1 MTNVLSIARREIE
14 ERSFVFVAAAAFAIL
29 PLLVAL
35 LPLAGRAAE
44 KISLGGGILSVGFT
58 LGLGVALGTSIL
70 GRDLSSGK
78 LSFYFARPLSVASLW
93 AGKLIAAAVL
103 MGGAF
108 AIAYLPVLFV
118 LPTWRATWNVDLGSF
133 LGVIAIVATTL
144 FLLSHAISTAV
155 RSRSWL
161 IAVDLVMLIVVAVA
175 VAWVSNP
182 LLEGFALK
190 TTGTIWSIML
200 ATFIAAIVPAGL
212 VQLSR
217 GRTDRFRSHA
227 AMSTFIWSVAVA
239 LVLVALIAVQW
250 IVSAKPSD
258 LESIMDYGRSKDGS
272 RVFFTGNAGK
282 LRGDYL
288 PSFIGEVKSG
298 HYVPAPRAL
307 RYTGGAFS
315 EDGSHAAY
323 LEPSN
328 FAWVAAKSLGSPT
341 GDPGRFAFE
350 LVVSNLADPPQRRV
364 IASSGF
370 NDGLAMS
377 KDGSRVA
384 MLATDGTLSVF
395 DSNSGALKASAKMQ
409 RQGRDYVR
417 LHFASNDLV
426 RVYTTHRAVTDG
438 FGDVTI
444 SIHELSV
451 ADRRFRQSGSIAT
464 WGRFSGVVPSSD
476 GRTVLVRTTRQGQ
489 DALAHPAPAGAP
501 PMVQLVD
508 ASTGT
513 MHFGVSPSL
522 PDAKPSSAWLL
533 EDGRIALIESRGDQ
547 LVLRMFAADGRPA
560 GELPLG
566 TGEVARIEFEV
577 PDGVIVVGMTARM
590 ESLGRGFIAQWRTLS
605 IDTKKLALLHAS
617 DHLRPVP
624 DAWMGIGAG
633 ASPHTTVACL
643 DADKRI
649 VRWDALTGKG
659 EPVVWQN

>member
-14 ERSFVFVAAAAFAIL
+14 ERSFIFIAAAAFAIL
-29 PLLVAL
+29 PVLVAL

-78 LSFYFARPLSVASLW
+78 LSFYFARPLSVTSLW
-93 AGKLIAAAVL
+93 IGKLIAAAVL

-144 FLLSHAISTAV
+144 FLVSHAISTAV

-161 IAVDLVMLIVVAVA
+161 IAVDLVMLIAVAVA

-182 LLEGFALK
+182 LLEAFALE

-200 ATFIAAIVPAGL
+200 ATFIAAIIPAGL

-227 AMSTFIWSVAVA
+227 AMSTFIWSVAVVI
-239 LVLVALIAVQW
+239 VLVALIAIQW
-250 IVSAKPSD
+250 IVSAKPAD
-258 LESIMDYGRSKDGS
+258 LDSIEDYGRSKDGAK
-272 RVFFTGNAGK
+272 VFFTGPAGK
-282 LRGDYL
+282 LRGDYRPAFL
-288 PSFIGEVKSG
+288 GDVKSG
-298 HYVPAPRAL
+298 HYLPAPRAL
-307 RYTGGAFS
+307 RYSGGVFS
-315 EDGSHAAY
+315 EDGSHVAY
-323 LEPSN
+323 LQPVN
-328 FAWVAAKSLGSPT
+328 LARVAARSLGSPT
-341 GDPGRFAFE
+341 GDPGRFDFE
-350 LVVSNLADPPQRRV
+350 LVVSTLADSPQRRV
-364 IASSGF
+364 ITRTGF
-370 NDGLAMS
+370 NDALAMS

-384 MLATDGTLSVF
+384 MLAADGSLSVF
-395 DSNSGALKASAKMQ
+395 DANNGALKASAKME
-409 RQGRDYVR
+409 RKGRDYVR

-426 RVYTTHRAVTDG
+426 RVYTTHRAVAEG
-438 FGDVTI
+438 SGDITI
-444 SIHELSV
+444 MIHELSV
-451 ADRRFRQSGSIAT
+451 GERRFRQSGSIAT

-476 GRTVLVRTTRQGQ
+476 GRTALVRTTRQGTGNSTPPQ
-489 DALAHPAPAGAP
+489 TAP

-508 ASTGT
+508 ASTGAVR
-513 MHFGVSPSL
+513 FGIPPAV

-533 EDGRIALIESRGDQ
+533 EDGRLALIESRGGQ
-547 LVLRMFAADGRPA
+547 LVLRMFTADGQSA

-566 TGEVARIEFEV
+566 TGEVARIELEV
-577 PDGVIVVGMTARM
+577 PNGVLVAGMAARM
-590 ESLGRGFIAQWRTLS
+590 ESLGRGFTSQWRTLS
-605 IDTKKLALLHAS
+605 IDTKKLAVMHSA

-624 DAWMGIGAG
+624 DTWMGIGAG
-633 ASPHTTVACL
+633 ASPETIIACL
-643 DADKRI
+643 DADRRV
-649 VRWDALTGKG
+649 VRWDALSGKV
-659 EPVVWQN
+659 EPVVWQ